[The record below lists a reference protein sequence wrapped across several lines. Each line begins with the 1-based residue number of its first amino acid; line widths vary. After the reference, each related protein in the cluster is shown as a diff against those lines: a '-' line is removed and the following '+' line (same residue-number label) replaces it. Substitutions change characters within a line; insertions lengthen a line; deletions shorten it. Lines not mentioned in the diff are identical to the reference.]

1 MRVFILTVF
10 LAFCERSF
18 SQLPS
23 SRTYLELN
31 GGMAQLTDDFEGGWF
46 PGASFLVGQ
55 QNYITK
61 SVFLEIQGGVAFP
74 SLVTVKTG
82 LGFTGQGIGL
92 SVGMRI
98 FPTMGYAQI
107 HFPSKNGQ
115 FNISAEASPFLNTE
129 LSFLSYGAK
138 NIITIGYQ
146 WNVGKSRRK

>member
-1 MRVFILTVF
+1 
-10 LAFCERSF
+10 
-18 SQLPS
+18 
-23 SRTYLELN
+23 
-31 GGMAQLTDDFEGGWF
+31 
-46 PGASFLVGQ
+46 
-55 QNYITK
+55 
-61 SVFLEIQGGVAFP
+61 
-74 SLVTVKTG
+74 

-115 FNISAEASPFLNTE
+115 FNISAEASPLLNTE